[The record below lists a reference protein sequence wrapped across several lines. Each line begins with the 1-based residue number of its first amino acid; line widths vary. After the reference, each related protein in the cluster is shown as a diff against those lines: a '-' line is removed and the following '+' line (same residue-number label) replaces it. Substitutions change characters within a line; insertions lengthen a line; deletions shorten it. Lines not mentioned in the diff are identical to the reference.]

1 MSEAFYTDKAR
12 VRASFEKAAASY
24 DGAAVLQREV
34 SDRMDERLGV
44 IRQIPLTVLD
54 AGSGTGYG
62 AAALRARYPDARV
75 IELDI
80 AHAMLA
86 ASRGKQAAARGML
99 GRLFSRAR
107 PWQVCADVEA
117 LPLADASVDMV
128 WSNLAIQWLNEPD
141 KVFAEFR
148 RVLKPDG
155 LLMFSTLGPDT
166 LFELRAAFAGQD
178 AATHV
183 NRFLDMHDLGDAL
196 SRAGF
201 AQPVMDM
208 EKIVL
213 TYAQMRDV
221 LRDLK
226 AIGAHNSTA
235 GRSAGLTGK
244 HFWRRVEAA
253 YDAQRKD
260 GVLPATYEVVY
271 GHAWRGAPPAG
282 RLADGRQVIEFVR
295 PARAAS

>member
-1 MSEAFYTDKAR
+1 MSEAFYTDKAK
-12 VRASFEKAAASY
+12 VRAAFERAAGSY

-34 SDRMDERLGV
+34 SDRMAERLDV
-44 IRQIPLTVLD
+44 IKSMPLTILD

-62 AAALRARYPDARV
+62 AAALRSRYPDARV

-80 AHAMLA
+80 AASMLRASHA
-86 ASRGKQAAARGML
+86 KQQDSAGFI
-99 GRLFSRAR
+99 GRLLRRAQ

-141 KVFAEFR
+141 RVFAEFR

-178 AATHV
+178 SATHV
-183 NRFLDMHDLGDAL
+183 NHFIDMHDLGDVL
-196 SRAGF
+196 VRNGF
-201 AQPVMDM
+201 ALPVMDM

-213 TYAQMRDV
+213 TYGRVREVMQ
-221 LRDLK
+221 DLK
-226 AIGAHNSTA
+226 SIGAHNVTA
-235 GRSAGLTGK
+235 GRKQGLTGK
-244 HFWRRVEAA
+244 HFWQRVEAA
-253 YDAQRKD
+253 YETMRRD
-260 GVLPATYEVVY
+260 GQLPATYEVLY
-271 GHAWRGAPPAG
+271 GHAWRGEPKAKPGQLP
-282 RLADGRQVIEFVR
+282 DGRQIIEFR
-295 PARAAS
+295 KS